1 MSDSSTT
8 MTGAPGRVCRHFK
21 RFALRALLFTGL
33 WWGLTEGAVDSW
45 IVGIPAVIGATLAS
59 YSLRS
64 ERTARWNLKGVILF
78 ARFFVVESL
87 RAGLDV
93 AWRALT
99 LDIAPQIIE
108 YESSLSDE
116 RSLTLLCA
124 TVSLLPG
131 TLTTDMQERTLMI
144 HTLDSRQPVRQELR
158 KLEGYIGTMLCT
170 RAQPDVDSTR
180 G

>member
-1 MSDSSTT
+1 MPDASTT
-8 MTGAPGRVCRHFK
+8 MAQAPGHFNGQFK
-21 RFALRALLFTGL
+21 GIALRAFLFTGL

-45 IVGIPAVIGATLAS
+45 TIGIPTVIGATLAS

-64 ERTARWNLKGVILF
+64 DRTSRWNLKGVILF
-78 ARFFVVESL
+78 AGFFVVESL

-99 LDIAPQIIE
+99 LNIAPQIIE

-116 RSLTLLCA
+116 RALTLLCA

-131 TLTTDMQERTLMI
+131 TLTTEIQDRTLMI
-144 HTLDSRQPVRQELR
+144 HTLDSRQPIREELR
-158 KLEGYIGTMLCT
+158 RLERHIGTMLSA
-170 RAQPDVDSTR
+170 RIQSDVDSTR